1 VVIEQTGVMARRNLL
16 HVLSDPEQLVGI
28 TIQPLMFLL
37 LFVYV
42 FGGAISGSTTDYL
55 QFVLPGLLVQ
65 GIGFGTT
72 QTAIGLNADFQR
84 GLIDRFRSLPM
95 ARSAVVAGRVTADIA
110 RTAWMALITVGVSVA
125 LGFRFHGGVA
135 GAVGALC
142 LVLALGI
149 AMCWLM
155 AFLGVCLRSPEA
167 VQTAGFL
174 LILPLTFASS
184 VLVPATSM
192 PGWLQAFV
200 KVNPITIFAAAMRG
214 LMLGGPWPVATPVLQ
229 SAVWIAGISVVFG
242 ALTVRLYRR
251 RG

>member
-1 VVIEQTGVMARRNLL
+1 MVFAQTGVMARRNLL
-16 HVLSDPEQLVGI
+16 HVLSDPEQLIGI

-42 FGGAISGSTTDYL
+42 FGGAISGSTASYL
-55 QFVLPGLLVQ
+55 EFVLPGLLVQ

-95 ARSAVVAGRVTADIA
+95 ARSAVVAGRVTADIG
-110 RTAWMALITVGVSVA
+110 RTAWMCLITVAVAVA

-135 GAVGALC
+135 GAVGGFG
-142 LVLALGI
+142 LVLALGV

-155 AFLGVCLRSPEA
+155 AFLGVSLRSAEA

-184 VLVPATSM
+184 VLVPAASM
-192 PGWLQAFV
+192 PGWLQTFV
-200 KVNPITIFAAAMRG
+200 KVNPISIFATAMRG
-214 LMLGGPWPVATPVLQ
+214 LLLGGPVATPVLQ
-229 SAVWIAGISVVFG
+229 AAGWIVGLSVVFG
-242 ALTVRLYRR
+242 TLTVSRYRR
-251 RG
+251 RA

>member
-1 VVIEQTGVMARRNLL
+1 MVVAQTGVMARRNLL
-16 HVLSDPEQLVGI
+16 HVLSDPEQLIGI

-42 FGGAISGSTTDYL
+42 FGGAISGSTKGYL
-55 QFVLPGLLVQ
+55 EFVLPGLLVQ

-95 ARSAVVAGRVTADIA
+95 ARSAVVAGRVTADIG
-110 RTAWMALITVGVSVA
+110 RTAWMCLITVGVAAA

-135 GAVGALC
+135 GAVGAVG
-142 LVLALGI
+142 LVIALGV

-155 AFLGVCLRSPEA
+155 AFLGVSLRSPEA

-184 VLVPATSM
+184 VLVPAASM

-200 KVNPITIFAAAMRG
+200 KVNPISVFATAMRG
-214 LMLGGPWPVATPVLQ
+214 LLLGGPVATPVLQ
-229 SAVWIAGISVVFG
+229 SAAWILGLSLVFG
-242 ALTVRLYRR
+242 ALTVSRYRR
-251 RG
+251 RA

>member
-1 VVIEQTGVMARRNLL
+1 MVFAQTGVLARRNLL
-16 HVLSDPEQLVGI
+16 HVLSDPEQLIGI
-28 TIQPLMFLL
+28 TIQPLLFLL

-42 FGGAISGSTTDYL
+42 FGGAISGSTTGYL
-55 QFVLPGLLVQ
+55 EFVLPGLLVQ

-95 ARSAVVAGRVTADIA
+95 ARSAVVAGCVTADIG
-110 RTAWMALITVGVSVA
+110 RTAWMCLITVAVAVA

-135 GAVGALC
+135 GAVGAFG
-142 LVLALGI
+142 LVLALGV

-155 AFLGVCLRSPEA
+155 AFLGVSLRSAEA

-184 VLVPATSM
+184 VLVPAASM

-200 KVNPITIFAAAMRG
+200 KVNPISIFATAMRG
-214 LMLGGPWPVATPVLQ
+214 LLLGGPVATPVLQ
-229 SAVWIAGISVVFG
+229 AAAWIVGLSVVFG
-242 ALTVRLYRR
+242 TLTVSRYRR
-251 RG
+251 RA

>member
-1 VVIEQTGVMARRNLL
+1 MVFAQTGVMARRNLL

-37 LFVYV
+37 LFVFV

-110 RTAWMALITVGVSVA
+110 RTGWMTLITVGVSVA
-125 LGFRFHGGVA
+125 LGFRFHGGA
-135 GAVGALC
+135 DGAVGAFV
-142 LVLALGI
+142 LVLALGV

-200 KVNPITIFAAAMRG
+200 KVNPITIFADAMRG
-214 LMLGGPWPVATPVLQ
+214 LMLGGPVATPVLQ
-229 SAVWIAGISVVFG
+229 SAAWIVGISVVFG
-242 ALTVRLYRR
+242 ALTVRVYRR
-251 RG
+251 RA

>member
-1 VVIEQTGVMARRNLL
+1 MVFAQTGVMARRNLL
-16 HVLSDPEQLVGI
+16 HVLSDPEQLIGI
-28 TIQPLMFLL
+28 TVQPLMFLL

-42 FGGAISGSTTDYL
+42 FGGAVSGSTTGYL
-55 QFVLPGLLVQ
+55 EYVLPGLLVQ

-95 ARSAVVAGRVTADIA
+95 ARSAVVAGRVTADIG
-110 RTAWMALITVGVSVA
+110 RTAWMCLITVAVGVA

-135 GAVGALC
+135 GAVGAFG
-142 LVLALGI
+142 LVLALGV

-155 AFLGVCLRSPEA
+155 AFLGVSLRSAEA

-184 VLVPATSM
+184 VLVPAASM

-200 KVNPITIFAAAMRG
+200 KVNPISIFATAMRG
-214 LMLGGPWPVATPVLQ
+214 LLLGGPVATPVLQ
-229 SAVWIAGISVVFG
+229 AAAWIVGLCAVFG
-242 ALTVRLYRR
+242 TLTVSRYRR
-251 RG
+251 RS